1 MTAIDPRLGKL
12 AARLLR
18 ACPDAAASQVLAR
31 ALNLMGWRGLI
42 PLADP
47 MLQQRTFLIGVRDAG
62 LVLSLRHDG
71 RAFRAFAAVAAPD
84 FFLHADLADHLAL
97 LRRQE
102 DPDTLFFQ
110 RRIDIGG
117 DTELGLWVKNVL
129 DSVDWQA
136 QLASLL
142 PPGLRPAQGRG

>member
-1 MTAIDPRLGKL
+1 MIAIEPRLGKL
-12 AARLLR
+12 AACMLR
-18 ACPDAAASQVLAR
+18 VCPDAAASQVLAH
-31 ALNLMGWRGLI
+31 ALNLMGGRGLI
-42 PLADP
+42 PLTDP

-62 LVLSLRHDG
+62 LALSLQHDG
-71 RAFRAFAAVAAPD
+71 CVFRACPPVAVPD

-129 DSVDWQA
+129 DSIDWRS
-136 QLASLL
+136 QLK
-142 PPGLRPAQGRG
+142 GY

>member
-1 MTAIDPRLGKL
+1 MIAIEPRLGKL

-42 PLADP
+42 PLTDP
-47 MLQQRTFLIGVRDAG
+47 MLQQRSFQVGVRDAG

-71 RAFRAFAAVAAPD
+71 RAFHACAPLAAPD

-129 DSVDWQA
+129 DSIDWRS
-136 QLASLL
+136 QL
-142 PPGLRPAQGRG
+142 GLF

>member
-1 MTAIDPRLGKL
+1 MTAIDPRFGKL

-18 ACPDAAASQVLAR
+18 ACPDAAASQLLAQ

-42 PLADP
+42 PLDDP
-47 MLQQRTFLIGVRDAG
+47 MLQQRTFLVGVRDAG

-71 RAFRAFAAVAAPD
+71 STFRACPRLAAPD

-97 LRRQE
+97 LWRQE

-129 DSVDWQA
+129 DSIDWRS
-136 QLASLL
+136 QLKLY
-142 PPGLRPAQGRG
+142 